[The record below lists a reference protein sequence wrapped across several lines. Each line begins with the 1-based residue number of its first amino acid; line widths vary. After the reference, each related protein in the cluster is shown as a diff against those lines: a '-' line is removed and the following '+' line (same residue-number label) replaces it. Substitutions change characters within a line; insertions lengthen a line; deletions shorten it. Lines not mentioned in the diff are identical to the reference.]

1 MVSHAQS
8 FCQSVYILILTIHKR
23 VPLANW
29 SDQSP
34 ICVHVRSCLGKNIG
48 QNIVWCSL
56 MWLMPLR
63 SLSHRDYELKN
74 LPRLILGPIHPNQVM
89 GTDPVG
95 SHHGTRNSRSNS
107 INPTYLYQSHDY
119 KCHRDTHM
127 CPPVQNNQPGTG
139 FGSRGKSVGLVLS
152 VTPLG

>member
-1 MVSHAQS
+1 M
-8 FCQSVYILILTIHKR
+8 YG
-23 VPLANW
+23 
-29 SDQSP
+29 SDK
-34 ICVHVRSCLGKNIG
+34 LGKNIG

-63 SLSHRDYELKN
+63 SLSNCDYELKN

-107 INPTYLYQSHDY
+107 INPTYLYQSH
-119 KCHRDTHM
+119 
-127 CPPVQNNQPGTG
+127 N
-139 FGSRGKSVGLVLS
+139 
-152 VTPLG
+152 